1 MFFDTHITS
10 VLKRAFDLHR
20 NGRGI
25 TLSRQ
30 KPTGN
35 DHNPLGKGGV
45 PNGTKPHN
53 LIKRSFLI
61 FLVTV
66 EKCNVSKSVTDTKY
80 VLPMGNP
87 LFSVGQEG
95 VKC

>member
-45 PNGTKPHN
+45 PQGAKPHAIEKGN
-53 LIKRSFLI
+53 ATVRTQLSGQNYSFAQPWRPVRPL
-61 FLVTV
+61 T
-66 EKCNVSKSVTDTKY
+66 
-80 VLPMGNP
+80 LPSAP
-87 LFSVGQEG
+87 QPWVRAQ
-95 VKC
+95 